1 MTLPKERQASH
12 KVEKEQLIQ
21 DIRKFNPDITE
32 KQLDKYDIDDLRKI
46 RNAQMPQ
53 PERGNTAGRPMMQY
67 GGKMKKGYKSIGEV
81 KRQEKVETIKA
92 RMERLAQELAELQ
105 IAGSGRTMS
114 EQDIDYAKHRI
125 KAAEN
130 NPEKRKLLD
139 DRIKEMRSPHRWNK
153 WGGMQQGGMADMSA
167 APMMQPR
174 KKKKKQFGFRSK
186 YSKGG
191 GVRAAKYKV

>member
-53 PERGNTAGRPMMQY
+53 PTAKYNVGNTAGRPMMQY
-67 GGKMKKGYKSIGEV
+67 
-81 KRQEKVETIKA
+81 
-92 RMERLAQELAELQ
+92 
-105 IAGSGRTMS
+105 
-114 EQDIDYAKHRI
+114 
-125 KAAEN
+125 
-130 NPEKRKLLD
+130 
-139 DRIKEMRSPHRWNK
+139 
-153 WGGMQQGGMADMSA
+153 GGMADMSA

-174 KKKKKQFGFRSK
+174 KKKKQQSGFRSK

-191 GVRAAKYKV
+191 GVRSAKYKV

>member
-53 PERGNTAGRPMMQY
+53 PTAKYNVGNTAGRPMMQY
-67 GGKMKKGYKSIGEV
+67 GG
-81 KRQEKVETIKA
+81 
-92 RMERLAQELAELQ
+92 
-105 IAGSGRTMS
+105 
-114 EQDIDYAKHRI
+114 
-125 KAAEN
+125 
-130 NPEKRKLLD
+130 
-139 DRIKEMRSPHRWNK
+139 
-153 WGGMQQGGMADMSA
+153 MADMSA
-167 APMMQPR
+167 APMVQPR
-174 KKKKKQFGFRSK
+174 KKKKKQSGFRTK

-191 GVRAAKYKV
+191 GVRSSKYKL

>member
-53 PERGNTAGRPMMQY
+53 PTAKYNVGNTAGRPMMQY
-67 GGKMKKGYKSIGEV
+67 GG
-81 KRQEKVETIKA
+81 
-92 RMERLAQELAELQ
+92 
-105 IAGSGRTMS
+105 MS
-114 EQDIDYAKHRI
+114 
-125 KAAEN
+125 
-130 NPEKRKLLD
+130 
-139 DRIKEMRSPHRWNK
+139 
-153 WGGMQQGGMADMSA
+153 DMSA
-167 APMMQPR
+167 APMVQPR
-174 KKKKKQFGFRSK
+174 KKKKQSGFRTK

>member
-53 PERGNTAGRPMMQY
+53 PTAKYNVGNTAGRPMMQY
-67 GGKMKKGYKSIGEV
+67 
-81 KRQEKVETIKA
+81 
-92 RMERLAQELAELQ
+92 
-105 IAGSGRTMS
+105 
-114 EQDIDYAKHRI
+114 
-125 KAAEN
+125 
-130 NPEKRKLLD
+130 
-139 DRIKEMRSPHRWNK
+139 
-153 WGGMQQGGMADMSA
+153 GGMADMSA

-174 KKKKKQFGFRSK
+174 KKKKKQSGFRTK

-191 GVRAAKYKV
+191 GVRTAKYKI

>member
-53 PERGNTAGRPMMQY
+53 PTAKYNVGNTAGRPMMQY
-67 GGKMKKGYKSIGEV
+67 
-81 KRQEKVETIKA
+81 
-92 RMERLAQELAELQ
+92 
-105 IAGSGRTMS
+105 
-114 EQDIDYAKHRI
+114 
-125 KAAEN
+125 
-130 NPEKRKLLD
+130 
-139 DRIKEMRSPHRWNK
+139 
-153 WGGMQQGGMADMSA
+153 GGMADMSA

-174 KKKKKQFGFRSK
+174 KKKKKQSGFRTK

-191 GVRAAKYKV
+191 GVRATKYKI

>member
-53 PERGNTAGRPMMQY
+53 PTAKYNVGNTAGRPMMQY
-67 GGKMKKGYKSIGEV
+67 
-81 KRQEKVETIKA
+81 
-92 RMERLAQELAELQ
+92 
-105 IAGSGRTMS
+105 
-114 EQDIDYAKHRI
+114 
-125 KAAEN
+125 
-130 NPEKRKLLD
+130 
-139 DRIKEMRSPHRWNK
+139 
-153 WGGMQQGGMADMSA
+153 GGMADMSA

-174 KKKKKQFGFRSK
+174 NKKKPQSGFRSK

-191 GVRAAKYKV
+191 GVRSAKYKV

>member
-67 GGKMKKGYKSIGEV
+67 GG
-81 KRQEKVETIKA
+81 
-92 RMERLAQELAELQ
+92 
-105 IAGSGRTMS
+105 
-114 EQDIDYAKHRI
+114 
-125 KAAEN
+125 
-130 NPEKRKLLD
+130 
-139 DRIKEMRSPHRWNK
+139 
-153 WGGMQQGGMADMSA
+153 MADMSA
-167 APMMQPR
+167 APMVQPR
-174 KKKKKQFGFRSK
+174 KKKKKQSGFRTK

-191 GVRAAKYKV
+191 GVRSSKYKL

>member
-32 KQLDKYDIDDLRKI
+32 KQLDRYDIDDLRKI

-67 GGKMKKGYKSIGEV
+67 GG
-81 KRQEKVETIKA
+81 
-92 RMERLAQELAELQ
+92 
-105 IAGSGRTMS
+105 
-114 EQDIDYAKHRI
+114 
-125 KAAEN
+125 
-130 NPEKRKLLD
+130 
-139 DRIKEMRSPHRWNK
+139 
-153 WGGMQQGGMADMSA
+153 MADMSA
-167 APMMQPR
+167 APMVQPR
-174 KKKKKQFGFRSK
+174 KKKKQQSGFRPK

-191 GVRAAKYKV
+191 GVRSAKYKI

>member
-32 KQLDKYDIDDLRKI
+32 KQLDRYDIDDLRKI

-67 GGKMKKGYKSIGEV
+67 GG
-81 KRQEKVETIKA
+81 
-92 RMERLAQELAELQ
+92 
-105 IAGSGRTMS
+105 
-114 EQDIDYAKHRI
+114 
-125 KAAEN
+125 
-130 NPEKRKLLD
+130 
-139 DRIKEMRSPHRWNK
+139 
-153 WGGMQQGGMADMSA
+153 MADMSA

-174 KKKKKQFGFRSK
+174 KKKQPQSGFRSK

-191 GVRAAKYKV
+191 GVRSAKYKV

>member
-53 PERGNTAGRPMMQY
+53 PTAKYNVGNTAGRPMMQY
-67 GGKMKKGYKSIGEV
+67 GG
-81 KRQEKVETIKA
+81 
-92 RMERLAQELAELQ
+92 
-105 IAGSGRTMS
+105 
-114 EQDIDYAKHRI
+114 
-125 KAAEN
+125 
-130 NPEKRKLLD
+130 
-139 DRIKEMRSPHRWNK
+139 
-153 WGGMQQGGMADMSA
+153 MADMSA
-167 APMMQPR
+167 APMRQPR